1 METPHRQNAQIKLGE
16 KTYSVQFEYYNIAA
30 GHRRLKQQGC
40 GDLFTLG
47 QLMAIDSEQADLMQ
61 LAALVFVGICHN
73 DENLKLDDVARAIN
87 WGNIGDIKAVV
98 ETAAKD
104 LEAKYA
110 DRFIPDEKA
119 EDGPVP
125 LAPSGGD
132 STSPSPE
139 STSD

>member
-1 METPHRQNAQIKLGE
+1 METPHRQNAQITLGE
-16 KTYSVQFEYYNIAA
+16 KTYPVQFEYFNIAF
-30 GHRRLKQQGC
+30 GPRRLKEQGY
-40 GDLFTLG
+40 GDLFSLG
-47 QLMAIDSEQADLMQ
+47 QLMAIDSEQADLLQ

-73 DENLKLDDVARAIN
+73 DPALKFDDVAAWIN

-110 DRFIPDEKA
+110 DRFKPDEKA